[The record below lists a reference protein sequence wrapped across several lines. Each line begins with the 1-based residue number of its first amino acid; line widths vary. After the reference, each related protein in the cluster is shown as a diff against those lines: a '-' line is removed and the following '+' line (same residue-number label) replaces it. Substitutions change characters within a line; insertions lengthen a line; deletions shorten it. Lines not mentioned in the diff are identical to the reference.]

1 MSFEIILL
9 LAFVQSATEFLPV
22 SSSGHLALMDTLG
35 ISNQNLLMDIALHV
49 GTLIAVCAFFS
60 KDIITLL
67 TGFWRKGFEQKLGI
81 SLIIATLPALIVGF
95 VFENII
101 ETVFRSPVIIAY
113 TSIFYGLLLWITD
126 KFSPKS
132 KKLVQITYLHA
143 FYIGLAQAL
152 ALIPGTSRS
161 GITMTCARFLG
172 YQRTDSAKFSM
183 LLSIPVIGLGAG
195 YMFIKAFLENELSTD
210 IGLQIGIG
218 VISAAIFGL
227 FAVWFLM
234 RWLKTASFAVFA
246 GYRII
251 LGIILL
257 FLFV

>member
-22 SSSGHLALMDTLG
+22 SSSGHLVLMDTLG

-60 KDIITLL
+60 KDIIALL
-67 TGFWRKGFEQKLGI
+67 TGFWHKGSEQKLGI
-81 SLIIATLPALIVGF
+81 SLIIATMPTLIAGF
-95 VFENII
+95 FLENII
-101 ETVFRSPVIIAY
+101 ETVFRSPAIIAY
-113 TSIFYGLLLWITD
+113 TSIFYGLLLWVAD
-126 KFSPKS
+126 KFSSKS
-132 KKLVQITYLHA
+132 KNLVQITYLHA
-143 FYIGLAQAL
+143 LYIGLAQVL

-161 GITMTCARFLG
+161 GITMTCSRFLG
-172 YQRTDSAKFSM
+172 YQRTDCAKFSM

-195 YMFIKAFLENELSTD
+195 YMFIKAFLKNELSSGM
-210 IGLQIGIG
+210 GLQIGIG
-218 VISAAIFGL
+218 VTASAVFGL

-234 RWLKTASFAVFA
+234 RWLKTASFAVFT

>member
-60 KDIITLL
+60 KDIIALL

-132 KKLVQITYLHA
+132 KNLVQITYLHA

-218 VISAAIFGL
+218 VIAAAIFGL